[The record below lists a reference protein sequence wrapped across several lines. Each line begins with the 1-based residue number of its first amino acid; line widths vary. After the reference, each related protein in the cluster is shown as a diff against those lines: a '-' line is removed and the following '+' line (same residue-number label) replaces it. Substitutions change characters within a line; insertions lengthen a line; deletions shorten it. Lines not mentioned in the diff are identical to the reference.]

1 MLPKEYDLPMFA
13 LSPAEIFSGQ
23 VPVFDI
29 NFINPTEYKD
39 EDGNVIE
46 TPATQLHDTI
56 ANWYVALRNLVL
68 VLFMIVLLYIGIRI
82 VISSTASEKAKYKA
96 HIKDWLIGLIIVVF
110 MHYIMAFSIEI
121 VNRVTSFLVTK
132 NEVVKAEIPEVEID
146 EDSDAAQYIEQED
159 GKTRVRT
166 NLIGLAKLEAQ
177 QIKNSHGFT
186 TSSWDE
192 IGYTIVYIMLVIYT
206 LTFSIKYLKRVVYMA
221 FLTVLA
227 PIVSLTY
234 PIDKLN
240 DGKSQAFDMWLKEYM
255 FNLLLQPLHL
265 LIYTVTVGSA
275 MEIAEEN
282 MLYAIVAIAF
292 IFQVE
297 RLMRKFFGF
306 EKSETAGKV
315 MSGALGGA
323 MAMQAINTVTGFMKK
338 SGGSGSKGG
347 NGGSG
352 NSEGF
357 IRKADRGRSTDSLL
371 DEGFGAGNNGGSSG
385 NGQPQQTRLVDGNS
399 GQDNNSDVDNNPENN
414 MSELPEGYA
423 ETSSGIAIPRNTP
436 TRRTNN
442 MSELPEGYAE
452 TSSGIAIPRNTPT
465 RRTNNIET
473 NPENNQRNT
482 TGIEGQQPQQGL
494 GTEAEDR
501 RQGSNFELP
510 YMAANGLR
518 GLGNRIGATGVGQF
532 GKSAAERVNNTGVKL
547 KGFGNNIK
555 EKAARSKLNNPLTRD
570 VKRLAIRGVK
580 TGAALANTYGDK
592 VARGYLKALGA
603 GAIGL
608 TAAAA
613 GATTDDFSNTFKY
626 GATGIGA
633 GIAVGDKPVD
643 IAESAVKKAKESRNR
658 YYENRYT
665 PSEMQERLNK
675 QADKKFLKDKEKIKM
690 YKDKFG
696 AENYKQKMQEALEYR
711 KYGVTDDKMIIKA
724 MKLENLRDA
733 NATSKERI
741 SYAKIASSAQSED
754 QLNAYGERLKSRGI
768 EQNKINNILNTV
780 RGMQD

>member
-1 MLPKEYDLPMFA
+1 MFA

-23 VPVFDI
+23 IPVFDI

-82 VISSTASEKAKYKA
+82 VISSTASEKAKYKS

-110 MHYIMAFSIEI
+110 MHYIMAFSVEI

-132 NEVVKAEIPEVEID
+132 NKVIEMEIPEVEVD
-146 EDSDAAQYIEQED
+146 EDSDAAQYIKQED
-159 GKTRVRT
+159 GKAIVRT
-166 NLIGLAKLEAQ
+166 NLTGMAKMKAQ
-177 QIKNSHGFT
+177 QIENSHGFT
-186 TSSWDE
+186 TSAWDE

-292 IFQVE
+292 IFQIE
-297 RLMRKFFGF
+297 RLMRRFFGF
-306 EKSETAGKV
+306 EKSDTAGKV

-399 GQDNNSDVDNNPENN
+399 GQGDNSDVDNNPENN
-414 MSELPEGYA
+414 MSEIPDGFEEA
-423 ETSSGIAIPRNTP
+423 SQGIVIPRNTP
-436 TRRTNN
+436 TRRT
-442 MSELPEGYAE
+442 S
-452 TSSGIAIPRNTPT
+452 NT
-465 RRTNNIET
+465 ET
-473 NPENNQRNT
+473 NPENNQRNS

-518 GLGNRIGATGVGQF
+518 GLGNRIGAMRVGQF

-580 TGAALANTYGDK
+580 TGAALVNTYGDK

-626 GATGIGA
+626 GAAGIGA

-741 SYAKIASSAQSED
+741 SYAKIASSAKSED